1 MQSINFVIVSG
12 FCSSG
17 SSAVIDLLKEFRGFY
32 EPNAEIRF
40 IRDPY
45 GIADLEIALVNKW
58 DLINSSAAISDFLEI
73 MRKNARTRG
82 LFLPMGFGLKKIIS
96 PDILKI
102 TQDYIDSLTDFTYK
116 TDYYHYKFKKPFVK
130 YQFDRYRWALE
141 RLSKGIVKASSRNI
155 ATCYFSHPS
164 QEQFNEATKLFFD
177 RLFEQQVE
185 KNSCSHVIFDQAI
198 SVNKTDEIHRYF
210 NKAKMI
216 IVDRDPRD
224 MYCDDVNWGDNM
236 DDHYETKEA
245 AERYVIRAK
254 AQRESIKPDADVL
267 YLKFEDVIIK
277 YDETCK
283 RIIDFLEL
291 PIDVHPV
298 RGKYLKT
305 EASIKNIGIWR
316 KFYPTCKDAID
327 VLEAQLPDLCYDTSE
342 LYSK

>member
-1 MQSINFVIVSG
+1 MQNIIFVIVSG

-17 SSAVIDLLKEFRGFY
+17 SSAVIDLLKEFQGFY

-45 GIADLEIALVNKW
+45 GIADLETALVEKW
-58 DLINSSAAISDFLEI
+58 DLINCSAAISDFLEI
-73 MRKNARTRG
+73 MSKSARTKG
-82 LFLPMGFGLKKIIS
+82 LLLPMGFGLKNTIS

-102 TQDYIDSLTDFTYK
+102 TQDYIDSLTDFTYT
-116 TDYYHYKFKKPFVK
+116 TDYYHYKFKKSFFK
-130 YQFDRYRWALE
+130 YQFDRYRWAIE
-141 RLSKGIVKASSRNI
+141 KLSNGKVKTSNRNI
-155 ATCYFSHPS
+155 ETCYFSHPS
-164 QEQFNEATKLFFD
+164 QEKFNEDTKTYFDKLFYHQTM
-177 RLFEQQVE
+177 E
-185 KNSCSHVIFDQAI
+185 NNCSHIILDQAV

-236 DDHYETKEA
+236 DEHYETKEA

-267 YLKFEDVIIK
+267 YLKFEDVIIN

-291 PIDVHPV
+291 PSNVHLV

-305 EASIKNIGIWR
+305 EVSIKNIGIWR
-316 KFYPTCKDAID
+316 NFYPTCKAAID
-327 VLEAQLPDLCYDTSE
+327 VLEAQLPELCYDSSA
-342 LYSK
+342 LFSK